1 MYLHSI
7 SNNNDNQDI
16 VSMGCN
22 SALITHKVIDNTFDV
37 LAIQTIALM
46 QAIDYLK
53 CHSRLSAATRTMYDE
68 VRSIMPS
75 FTDDKPKYKELQQVR
90 AFLLNRQLTLIF

>member
-22 SALITHKVIDNTFDV
+22 AALMTRKVIDNAFDV
-37 LAIQTIALM
+37 LAIQMLAVV

-53 CHSRLSAATRTMYDE
+53 CQSRLSPFSHSLYE
-68 VRSIMPS
+68 NVRDLVGPIVE
-75 FTDDKPKYKELQQVR
+75 DKPRYNEIRQVR
-90 AFLLNRQLTLIF
+90 QYLLKLGSTVKL